1 MSAIDFEK
9 AFDPLSLE
17 FIFKSL
23 ELFGFGV
30 SFISWIKTFYKN
42 ITSSVADNGFF
53 TPSFNVKRGVRQGD
67 PLSPSLFIIVLELLA
82 ISIRNNRQI
91 RGIKV
96 NGNEIKLVTFADDM
110 TTFVCDKPSHLTL
123 ISVINLFGTYSSLKI
138 NHEKAEVLLL
148 GNKEVAVRNF
158 ESEGTE
164 FKKAIKILGVHFTYN
179 SSLFY
184 KLNFESIE
192 KSLRNLLKGWGWRG
206 LTLIGKVQIIKSFT
220 LPKILYRLTLMSSK
234 KEFIKKINS
243 LLFSFVWKGK
253 DKVKRTAFI
262 NPIEKGGLKMPDLNS
277 MIGTQRLMC
286 IKRYLNPDT
295 ASWKYF
301 LDFYLSQVG
310 GKFLFHCNFNYSK
323 LPISLPDFYKECIVS
338 WASLNSINPSSVSEI
353 SNQFLW
359 NNRFICID
367 SRSVYNHKLI
377 DAGFLTVRDLFDS
390 NGNFKGLSFPRLL
403 HLSPIDHFL
412 LASPR
417 GMAQTVKSEWIHD
430 LIKRTP
436 HRFGQFFTAS

>member
-1 MSAIDFEK
+1 M
-9 AFDPLSLE
+9 
-17 FIFKSL
+17 
-23 ELFGFGV
+23 
-30 SFISWIKTFYKN
+30 
-42 ITSSVADNGFF
+42 
-53 TPSFNVKRGVRQGD
+53 
-67 PLSPSLFIIVLELLA
+67 
-82 ISIRNNRQI
+82 
-91 RGIKV
+91 
-96 NGNEIKLVTFADDM
+96 
-110 TTFVCDKPSHLTL
+110 
-123 ISVINLFGTYSSLKI
+123 
-138 NHEKAEVLLL
+138 
-148 GNKEVAVRNF
+148 
-158 ESEGTE
+158 
-164 FKKAIKILGVHFTYN
+164 
-179 SSLFY
+179 
-184 KLNFESIE
+184 
-192 KSLRNLLKGWGWRG
+192 LRGWGWRG
-206 LTLIGKVQIIKSFT
+206 LTLIGKVQIIKSFA

-243 LLFSFVWKGK
+243 LSFSFVWKGK

-412 LASPR
+412 LASLVDAIPEVWR
-417 GMAQTVKSEWIHD
+417 KQ
-430 LIKRTP
+430 
-436 HRFGQFFTAS
+436 